1 MKSTN
6 FPPWYIWA
14 LILINILSVSGD
26 QTIPSGLFWTNFS
39 VQTADGSFLVQEWSG
54 FVRNGHICGV
64 LGPSGAG
71 KEQFGD

>member
-1 MKSTN
+1 MKSSSS
-6 FPPWYIWA
+6 PSWYILA
-14 LILINILSVSGD
+14 LILLNITSVSGD